1 MIFFFPF
8 FLFFTTKSNLDEINF
23 DFDGRGGMTRG
34 EGKNGLAAIIFFF
47 FFFISVGG
55 REEGSKVSDDKF

>member
-1 MIFFFPF
+1 
-8 FLFFTTKSNLDEINF
+8 
-23 DFDGRGGMTRG
+23 MTRG